1 MGAGVATASHPHPVP
16 LPEGEEQGDGAE
28 LSPPPRARRFADL
41 RKRILSALIL
51 GPLAI
56 AAVWAGAWPFK
67 VMIAAS
73 AAVLAWEW
81 VHLRGLMTRRW
92 PGMVVP
98 GVLLLACLAA
108 ALETPALA
116 LAALAVGFAL
126 ALAAAPRAGRPGAG
140 RRWLAAGVPYVGIGC
155 IALVG
160 LRGDGSA
167 GLSNVLF
174 LIAIVWASD
183 IGAYAAGRLLGGPK
197 LAPAISPSKT
207 WAGALG
213 GLLAAMLAGLAVAR
227 SVGPAETLAVA
238 LVAGLL
244 GAASQAGDLLES
256 WIKRRCQVKDSSR
269 LIPGHGGLL
278 DRVDGLLAAAPVA
291 GALALALG
299 PGVHLWHIG

>member
-1 MGAGVATASHPHPVP
+1 MSVAVAADAGES
-16 LPEGEEQGDGAE
+16 
-28 LSPPPRARRFADL
+28 RRFADL
-41 RKRILSALIL
+41 RKRFLSALIL

-108 ALETPALA
+108 ALEAPAVALA
-116 LAALAVGFAL
+116 SLAAGFAL
-126 ALAAAPRAGRPGAG
+126 ALAAAPRPGQTGAG

-155 IALVG
+155 IALIG
-160 LRGDGSA
+160 LRGDGAA
-167 GLSNVLF
+167 GLANVLF
-174 LIAIVWASD
+174 LVAIVWASD
-183 IGAYAAGRLLGGPK
+183 IGAYAAGRIGGGPK
-197 LAPAISPSKT
+197 LAPRISPSKT

-213 GLLAAMLAGLAVAR
+213 GLAAAVLAAYAVAR
-227 SVGPAETLAVA
+227 SLGPADPLAVA
-238 LVAGLL
+238 AVAALL
-244 GAASQAGDLLES
+244 GTASQAGDLLES
-256 WIKRRCQVKDSSR
+256 WIKRRCNVKDSSH

-291 GALALALG
+291 GLLALALG
-299 PGVHLWHIG
+299 PGVHLWHIL